1 MLPHR
6 TWLLLPLLIGLTA
19 FFVPAQDQAKAKKR
33 SGKKAPPE
41 EKVAA
46 FKGINLGTGVFIGL
60 AANVPMGDRLILRDA
75 SPPKADELNKIKPK
89 NLDTNQKQELKKAKQ
104 VVAYRNNLP
113 RKEIEFTVGP
123 EVSVRFKVLPQIYDD
138 KGIIIVPTKEE
149 KVFMKGLGIPGSLE
163 QIRGGHIV
171 RVEQNGE
178 KGAAKIKRVTI
189 LGEAPM
195 ANDPVPPAPKNKK
208 K

>member
-6 TWLLLPLLIGLTA
+6 NWLIWPLLFGLTA
-19 FFVPAQDQAKAKKR
+19 LSVPAQDQTKAKKG
-33 SGKKAPPE
+33 SAKKAPPE
-41 EKVAA
+41 EKITA

-60 AANVPMGDRLILRDA
+60 AASVPLGDKLILRDA
-75 SPPKADELNKIKPK
+75 PPPKADELNKIKPK
-89 NLDTNQKQELKKAKQ
+89 NLDSNQKQELKKAKQ
-104 VVAYRNNLP
+104 VIAYLNNLP
-113 RKEIEFTVGP
+113 RKEIEFTVAP
-123 EVSVRFKVLPQIYDD
+123 EVPVRFKVLPQIYDD

-149 KVFMKGLGIPGSLE
+149 KVFMKGLGIPGTLE

-171 RVEQNGE
+171 RVEQQGE
-178 KGAAKIKRVTI
+178 KGAAKIKMVTI

-195 ANDPVPPAPKNKK
+195 PNDPVPPAPKTKK